1 VSDPGPAPLP
11 EGERGRRKTAVVT
24 GGSRG
29 IGRAISR
36 ELSAAGIRVVL
47 TCRQDLARAEQTAEE
62 IRQSGGEA
70 LALVADVRD
79 ADAVRAVADRVAAD
93 FGGTDILV
101 NNAGVIKDALLPF
114 MKEEDWDYVLDTDL
128 KGAFRMTKSLLR
140 PMLHRGWGRII
151 NVVSVSG
158 ISGHAGQANYSAA
171 KGGLIAMTKALAL
184 ELSKRGIT
192 VNAVAPGLVATEIVA
207 HLKEGEVNELLGRIP
222 MGRFG
227 TPEEIAAVVGF
238 LVSDRASYVTGQV
251 WRVDGGMA

>member
-1 VSDPGPAPLP
+1 MSAPAAT
-11 EGERGRRKTAVVT
+11 RKTAVVT

-29 IGRAISR
+29 IGRAISF
-36 ELSAAGIRVVL
+36 ELAASGANVVV
-47 TCRQDLARAEQTAEE
+47 TCRQDLPRAERTADE
-62 IRQSGGEA
+62 IRGCGVEA

-79 ADAVRAVADRVAAD
+79 AAAVRALAERVEKD
-93 FGGTDILV
+93 FGGADILV

-128 KGAFRMTKSLLR
+128 KGAFRTTKALLR
-140 PMLHRGWGRII
+140 PMLHRGWGRIV

-158 ISGHAGQANYSAA
+158 ISGHAGQVNYSAA

-184 ELSKRGIT
+184 ELAKRNIT
-192 VNAVAPGLVATEIVA
+192 VNAVAPGLVETEIIA
-207 HLKEGEVNELLGRIP
+207 HLKEAERKELVDRVP
-222 MGRFG
+222 MARLG

-238 LVSDRASYVTGQV
+238 LASERASYVTGQV